1 MLLSVIFFEART
13 GMTQALERQTNASS
27 ARKSVNTLTKYINLA
42 SAGLAELHAQK
53 PILTKAP
60 PPEII
65 VRDGGFAI
73 RIDDDVAE
81 FSDPARLMEELNDIP
96 EKRIDLVFEG
106 RSALDLSFVVPN
118 GPFNDLEAMI
128 DTEIA
133 FKSPFQQEQCIWF
146 WTAKE
151 TADLDWQVEAAI
163 VLNSSVGWVL
173 EALDA
178 HGKIINTARRPG
190 RDGQERIA
198 VYPSWLKPRRGA
210 RGPVTLGKS
219 LRLIPPSL
227 RLPFAAFG
235 FFLMSAIALAVALS
249 VKQST
254 AAAEAATANQEIARR
269 AAAIAQTQ
277 VLRDSQNISNTRVA
291 LVGQLATLLPDGVWL
306 EQVSIDEDRLTIT
319 GFGPSAADVTRL
331 LSELDVLSD
340 IQFGSPVTRDN
351 TQNLE
356 RFRIDA
362 MIAGPSG

>member
-1 MLLSVIFFEART
+1 
-13 GMTQALERQTNASS
+13 MTQALEPQTSASS
-27 ARKSVNTLTKYINLA
+27 TRKSVNTLTKYVNLA
-42 SAGLAELHAQK
+42 SAGLSELHAQK
-53 PILTKAP
+53 PTLTKAP

-65 VRDGGFAI
+65 VREHGFAI
-73 RIDDDVAE
+73 RIDDDVAV
-81 FSDPARLMEELNDIP
+81 FDDPSRLMEELNEIP

-133 FKSPFQQEQCIWF
+133 FKSPFQREQCIWF

-163 VLNSSVGWVL
+163 VLNSSVDWVL
-173 EALDA
+173 EALNA

-190 RDGQERIA
+190 PQDQERIA
-198 VYPSWLKPRRGA
+198 VYPSWLKPRRNA
-210 RGPVTLGKS
+210 RGPVTVGKS

-227 RLPFAAFG
+227 RLPSAAFG
-235 FFLMSAIALAVALS
+235 FFVMSAIALAVALS
-249 VKQST
+249 VKQS
-254 AAAEAATANQEIARR
+254 AAADDAAAANQQLAER
-269 AAAIAQTQ
+269 AAAVAQTQ
-277 VLRDSQNISNTRVA
+277 ALRDSQNVSNTRVA
-291 LVGQLATLLPDGVWL
+291 LVGQLAMLLPDGVWL
-306 EQVSIDEDRLTIT
+306 EQISIDDDRLTIT
-319 GFGPSAADVTRL
+319 GFGPSAAEVTRL
-331 LSELDVLSD
+331 LSELEVLSD

-362 MIAGPSG
+362 TVTGTLG